1 MPRTSSAALAVL
13 TPPRPRAH
21 LQPSPGA
28 PAEVKVVFA
37 ELVGAAPAGHFKATD
52 APLLEEYATAIVWA
66 RRAAEALE
74 RDGPLDAK
82 GRPSGWLVI
91 QEKSVRAIA
100 ALAMRLR
107 LSPQHREQSRTA
119 GRRANGPQ
127 PGVYDTFDVSSAK
140 PIL

>member
-1 MPRTSSAALAVL
+1 
-13 TPPRPRAH
+13 
-21 LQPSPGA
+21 
-28 PAEVKVVFA
+28 VVFA
-37 ELVGAAPAGHFKATD
+37 ELVGAAPAGHFRATD